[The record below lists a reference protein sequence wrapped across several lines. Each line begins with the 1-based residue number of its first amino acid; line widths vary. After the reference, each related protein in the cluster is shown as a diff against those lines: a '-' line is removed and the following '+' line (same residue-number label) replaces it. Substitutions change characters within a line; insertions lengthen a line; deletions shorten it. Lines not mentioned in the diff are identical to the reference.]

1 MSSFVCVGNAV
12 QPFTRLLD
20 AVDRLAVK
28 LPQPVVVQFGAAENW
43 EGINCEGVDFL
54 GMHEFEKHTEESLVT
69 IMHAGAG
76 SIIHALQAGKVPV
89 IVPRRFSNGEHVDDH
104 QVEFCRQLANEP
116 RVVVCDDIADL
127 ENSVTIALQRQN
139 EMTEGSSKIKML
151 DLLGK
156 VFKQHKEKYSDGES

>member
-54 GMHEFEKHTEESLVT
+54 GMHEFEKHAEESLVT

-127 ENSVTIALQRQN
+127 EKSVTIALQRQN
-139 EMTEGSSKIKML
+139 EMTEDSSKIKML

>member
-20 AVDRLAVK
+20 AVDRLAMK

-54 GMHEFEKHTEESLVT
+54 GMHEFEKHAEESLVT

-104 QVEFCRQLANEP
+104 QVEFCRQLANEL
-116 RVVVCDDIADL
+116 RVVVCEDIADL
-127 ENSVTIALQRQN
+127 EESVTIAMHRQN
-139 EMTEGSSKIKML
+139 EITKDSRDIKML
-151 DLLGK
+151 DLLGN
-156 VFKQHKEKYSDGES
+156 VFKQHTNKYSHEES

>member
-28 LPQPVVVQFGAAENW
+28 LPQPVVVQFGSAENW

-54 GMHEFEKHTEESLVT
+54 GMHEFEKHAEESLVT

-127 ENSVTIALQRQN
+127 EKSVIIALQRQN
-139 EMTEGSSKIKML
+139 EMTEDSSKIKML